1 MNAESRP
8 WGSVPSPPRSRQLC
22 PLPWAFARAT
32 SSPTRPCVTQ
42 VTPTSFILRG
52 AVWDKPPHPQGPSV
66 IALQTP
72 GWVALWGAVSDAT
85 GWRAASLV
93 PRTRCLS
100 VMTTDAPTC
109 SQTSPGG
116 RITSGREAV
125 TVAAGS
131 MPASAAEP
139 GGSHLP
145 RGATAPRARL
155 GGAVLETQPC
165 PCLLPSVSLPKLQRP
180 NVAAS
185 GEGERL
191 NEVAR
196 AGPRPD
202 GPGVLV
208 RERERPPRP
217 LAGGRPQGAARRS
230 PSARH
235 QEERP
240 HQTPNRRAPRAW
252 TPGLQNRRKSTS
264 VVQKCLGRW
273 RLATRPRSALPGQPR
288 PDKGHFHV
296 DQDSLH

>member
-1 MNAESRP
+1 MCHPGNPDIVHFKGSRLGQASP
-8 WGSVPSPPRSRQLC
+8 PPRSLRHRTADTGVGRSLGGRLGRHGLASSIPGATDSMPQCDDHGC
-22 PLPWAFARAT
+22 PHMFPNVPWG
-32 SSPTRPCVTQ
+32 Q
-42 VTPTSFILRG
+42 N
-52 AVWDKPPHPQGPSV
+52 H
-66 IALQTP
+66 
-72 GWVALWGAVSDAT
+72 LWSGSRY
-85 GWRAASLV
+85 G
-93 PRTRCLS
+93 
-100 VMTTDAPTC
+100 
-109 SQTSPGG
+109 GG
-116 RITSGREAV
+116 RINACLS
-125 TVAAGS
+125 
-131 MPASAAEP
+131 
-139 GGSHLP
+139 
-145 RGATAPRARL
+145 
-155 GGAVLETQPC
+155 GGARRQSPPARCHSSEGPSRWSRAGDSTVSR
-165 PCLLPSVSLPKLQRP
+165 LLPSVSLPKLQRP
-180 NVAAS
+180 KVAAS

-202 GPGVLV
+202 GPGVLL

>member
-1 MNAESRP
+1 MRSP
-8 WGSVPSPPRSRQLC
+8 GPGGPSPPLPDLGNSVLSPG
-22 PLPWAFARAT
+22 PLHGPRLLQPDHV
-32 SSPTRPCVTQ
+32 SVTQ

-180 NVAAS
+180 KVAAS

-202 GPGVLV
+202 GPG
-208 RERERPPRP
+208 P
-217 LAGGRPQGAARRS
+217 A
-230 PSARH
+230 
-235 QEERP
+235 
-240 HQTPNRRAPRAW
+240 
-252 TPGLQNRRKSTS
+252 
-264 VVQKCLGRW
+264 
-273 RLATRPRSALPGQPR
+273 
-288 PDKGHFHV
+288 
-296 DQDSLH
+296 

>member
-1 MNAESRP
+1 MPPHVPKRPLGAESPLVGKPLRWRP
-8 WGSVPSPPRSRQLC
+8 
-22 PLPWAFARAT
+22 
-32 SSPTRPCVTQ
+32 
-42 VTPTSFILRG
+42 
-52 AVWDKPPHPQGPSV
+52 D
-66 IALQTP
+66 
-72 GWVALWGAVSDAT
+72 
-85 GWRAASLV
+85 
-93 PRTRCLS
+93 RCL
-100 VMTTDAPTC
+100 P
-109 SQTSPGG
+109 QRRSPA
-116 RITSGREAV
+116 AV
-125 TVAAGS
+125 TS
-131 MPASAAEP
+131 R
-139 GGSHLP
+139 H
-145 RGATAPRARL
+145 GATAPRARL

-180 NVAAS
+180 KVAAS

>member
-139 GGSHLP
+139 GGSYLP

-180 NVAAS
+180 KVAAS

-208 RERERPPRP
+208 RERETSTPTRRGKAPGGGEEVAVRQAPGRASSPDTESAGTPHLDSRPPEP
-217 LAGGRPQGAARRS
+217 SEINVCRS
-230 PSARH
+230 
-235 QEERP
+235 E
-240 HQTPNRRAPRAW
+240 
-252 TPGLQNRRKSTS
+252 
-264 VVQKCLGRW
+264 V
-273 RLATRPRSALPGQPR
+273 PR
-288 PDKGHFHV
+288 PVASGYSATFRFAWAA
-296 DQDSLH
+296 SS